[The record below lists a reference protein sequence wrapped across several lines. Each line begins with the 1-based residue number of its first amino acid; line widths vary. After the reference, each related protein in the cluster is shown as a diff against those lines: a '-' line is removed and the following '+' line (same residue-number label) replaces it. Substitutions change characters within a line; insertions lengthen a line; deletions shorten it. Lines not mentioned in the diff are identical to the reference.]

1 MPSSEWIYH
10 ERQDAMLC
18 GQHAL
23 NNLVQ
28 ASVFS
33 AGSLS
38 EIAHQL
44 DEMELAYMAANNE
57 GGVRSKD
64 YLRRLDEGSGNVD
77 EQGNF
82 SIQVLRAALQQR
94 YDLALPSI
102 GQDDLDKSRD
112 ITSYPGFICNR
123 ASHWFAIRKI
133 EKQFWNLNSTLEK
146 PQLISHFR
154 LAAELESFK
163 QSGYSVFV
171 VTVDDLPKA
180 DRSTGATQS
189 WWRRSDL
196 ENGGNDNVPKTDW
209 NEVGSGRRLDGK
221 KIAEVNTHE
230 NNSSLTEEEMLQKAL
245 QASILPDIPDEPKV
259 DAPGVVTIQFR
270 FSNGKKQ
277 RRRFLAD
284 QPVQVVYSFCER
296 EMGGGNVELRY
307 GFPPRNLAQNQGKS
321 IAEVNLNGENIQVRS
336 I

>member
-1 MPSSEWIYH
+1 
-10 ERQDAMLC
+10 MLC

-64 YLRRLDEGSGNVD
+64 YLRRLGEGSGNVD

-82 SIQVLRAALQQR
+82 SIQVLGAALQQS
-94 YDLALPSI
+94 YGLSLPSI

-133 EKQFWNLNSTLEK
+133 GEQFWNLNSTLDK
-146 PQLISHFR
+146 PQFISHFR

-163 QSGYSVFV
+163 ENGYSVFV
-171 VTVDDLPKA
+171 VPVDELPKA
-180 DRSTGATQS
+180 DRSTGTSQF
-189 WWRRSDL
+189 WWHRKDL
-196 ENGGNDNVPKTDW
+196 ESGGKENAPKTDW
-209 NEVGSGRRLDGK
+209 NDVGMGRRLDGK
-221 KIAEVNTHE
+221 KIAEASKHE
-230 NNSSLTEEEMLQKAL
+230 DHSSLTEEEMLQKAL
-245 QASILPDIPDEPKV
+245 QASILPDIPDEPPV
-259 DAPGVVTIQFR
+259 DATGVVTIQFR

-284 QPVQVVYSFCER
+284 QPVQVVYAFCER

-307 GFPPRNLAQNQGKS
+307 GFPPRDLAPNQGKS
-321 IAEVNLNGENIQVRS
+321 IAEANLSGENIQVRS